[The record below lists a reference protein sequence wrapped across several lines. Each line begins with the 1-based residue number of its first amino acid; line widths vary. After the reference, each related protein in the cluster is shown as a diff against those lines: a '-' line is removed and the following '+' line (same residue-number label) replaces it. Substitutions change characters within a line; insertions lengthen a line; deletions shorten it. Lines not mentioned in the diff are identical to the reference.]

1 MAVSAII
8 GLVIAAVQAYAAYEQ
23 GQAQQEVYDYN
34 AKVAR
39 QQAESAK
46 QAATLQAEADRERSR
61 RIIGR
66 QRSLYGVAGVEVDAG
81 SPLLIKADS
90 ARQAE
95 LNAQA
100 IEWQGAVQAQNFMQE
115 SVLDRFMGRA
125 AARAGTFGAGSTL
138 LKAAGREVTT
148 YYAGKQNSGS
158 ITVPSTSVQAY

>member
-8 GLVIAAVQAYAAYEQ
+8 GIVIAAVQAYAAYEQ

-61 RIIGR
+61 RILGR
-66 QRSLYGVAGVEVDAG
+66 QRALYGVAGVEVDAG
-81 SPLLIKADS
+81 SPLLIQADS

-95 LNAQA
+95 LNAQT
-100 IEWQGAVQAQNFMQE
+100 IEWRGAVTAGNFMQE

-125 AARAGTFGAGSTL
+125 SARAGTFGAGTSL
-138 LKAAGREVTT
+138 LKGAGGAVTT
-148 YYAGKQNSGS
+148 YYGNQKGP